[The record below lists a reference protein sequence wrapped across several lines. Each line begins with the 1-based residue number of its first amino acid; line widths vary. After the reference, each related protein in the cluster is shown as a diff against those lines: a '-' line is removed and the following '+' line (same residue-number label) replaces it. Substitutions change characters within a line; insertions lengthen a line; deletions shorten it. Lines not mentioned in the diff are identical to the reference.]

1 MPQHQLQNLEKLL
14 LEVGSGNEVAFGE
27 LLNFYKGQLH
37 SYIIGFTRSLP
48 LTEEIVQD
56 VFLKI
61 WLNRTTLTEIECFK
75 SYLFVIARNHTL
87 DCLKQINR
95 KKKREKE
102 FINTI
107 INQAF
112 IDDQDSLRNKSHEKM
127 EAAVE
132 SLPCQQKKIYL
143 LRNEGL
149 KRMEIARKLN
159 ISVETVKKHS
169 ILAKRFLKKRL
180 LENVSYFPDA

>member
-1 MPQHQLQNLEKLL
+1 MPQRQLQNLDVLL
-14 LEVGSGNEVAFGE
+14 LEVGSGNENAFAKLFNLYE
-27 LLNFYKGQLH
+27 HQL
-37 SYIIGFTRSLP
+37 SCYIIGFTKSQS

-61 WLNRTTLTEIECFK
+61 WLNRKALIEIHCFK
-75 SYLFVIARNHTL
+75 SYLFITARNHTL

-102 FINTI
+102 WLNSI
-107 INQAF
+107 INQGTIEVEESL
-112 IDDQDSLRNKSHEKM
+112 IDKSFDKI
-127 EAAVE
+127 EAAVK

-143 LRNEGL
+143 LRNNGL
-149 KRMEIARKLN
+149 KRTEIARKLN

-169 ILAKRFLKKRL
+169 MLTRRFLKHTLQK
-180 LENVSYFPDA
+180 LED